1 MMFVLLATTAT
12 TAWAENES
20 TLTVCDG
27 TSKCQYIPIHKNA
40 YSYIRTEFVIPKEM
54 LSSMKNGIIKALTFY
69 YHRKTGSFG
78 NGEVFHIYMKEI
90 NNSTLN
96 AYSYN
101 TDAEVVYNGKITLEN
116 NMIHITLNNSYQYK
130 GGNLLIGIYNSDK
143 ANNISDN
150 SFGFY
155 GLNTSGASL
164 SGANTDNPQSI
175 TGTQQN
181 FLPKT
186 TFTYEDPY
194 ADNYS
199 GFTYNFGSS
208 IANIKIDGQLWSTNE
223 AQALTATSTTNN
235 FTIPENSNL
244 TKKEGEND
252 DYNFTPGDAASV
264 SLALDLTSNEDITY
278 SEEPIKSAI
287 NIAAN
292 ELMTVTT
299 KVGEAEAQAVTITDG
314 KISDIAYGSVIT
326 AKVKDGYIFSSFSA
340 KKGETNLGVV
350 LNDEH
355 TQATF
360 TMIEEEVN
368 VTYEI
373 TRDMKK
379 SVTATLDNVILG
391 ESNKVLIK
399 KEDNNNYTAITPTIV
414 VKDEL
419 NSGSVTTLSSQN
431 DYNLTIKNNNQ
442 EDVTAFA
449 QPGIYT
455 INIVGKGGYNGSL
468 TYTVNVIK
476 SYEVT
481 IPAGEFITYYRD
493 DANMT
498 LDAEE
503 SNVKLYTITD
513 IDLSNA
519 TATATKLTVVGTETP
534 MLVYNSSDA
543 QKTIRLIKTDAEATS
558 ATVDNSFKGTMTAKT
573 FEDTTTKDYFACTGK
588 AFAKVNADGTIAAHR
603 CWLEIAAAG
612 TRSLTVVFDESP
624 TGIDTLNS
632 YKLDGNADWYDLLG
646 RKLQGKPTKKG
657 LFIKNGKKVVI
668 K

>member
-1 MMFVLLATTAT
+1 MLLATTAT

-27 TSKCQYIPIHKNA
+27 TDHNAYIPIHKNA
-40 YSYIRTEFVIPKEM
+40 YSYIRTEFVLPKEM

-69 YHRKTGSFG
+69 YYKQYSF
-78 NGEVFHIYMKEI
+78 NFNKKFHIYMKEI

-96 AYSYN
+96 AYTYN
-101 TDAEVVYNGKITLEN
+101 TDAEVVYYGEIELKNR
-116 NMIHITLNNSYQYK
+116 MIHITLNNSYHYK

-143 ANNISDN
+143 ASNISEP
-150 SFGFY
+150 FYFY
-155 GLNTSGASL
+155 GLNSSGASI
-164 SGANTDNPQSI
+164 SGANTDDPQNI
-175 TGTQQN
+175 TGKQQN

-194 ADNYS
+194 GDNYS
-199 GFTYNFGSS
+199 DFTYNFGSS
-208 IANIKIDGQLWSTNE
+208 FANIKIDGQLWRTNE

-235 FTIPENSNL
+235 FTIPDGGNL

-252 DYNFTPGDAASV
+252 DYNFTPGDATSV

-287 NIAAN
+287 NIVAN

-299 KVGEAEAQAVTITDG
+299 KVGEAEAQTATITDG
-314 KISDIAYGSVIT
+314 KISDVAYGTVIT
-326 AKVKDGYIFSSFSA
+326 AQANDGYIFSSFSA
-340 KKGETNLGVV
+340 KKGEADLDVI
-350 LNDEH
+350 LNDDR

-368 VTYEI
+368 VAYEI
-373 TRDMKK
+373 ARDMKK

-399 KEDNNNYTAITPTIV
+399 KEDNSNYTAITPTIV
-414 VKDEL
+414 VKDVL
-419 NSGSVTTLSSQN
+419 NNANTTLTEGTQ
-431 DYNLTIKNNNQ
+431 YELTITNSDNNVV
-442 EDVTAFA
+442 EKFTE
-449 QPGIYT
+449 PGEYT
-455 INIVGKGGYNGSL
+455 ISILGKGGYNGSL
-468 TYTVNVIK
+468 TYTVNVIE

-498 LDAEE
+498 LEAEE
-503 SNVKLYTITD
+503 SDVKLYTITD

-519 TATATKLTVVGTETP
+519 QATATELTVVGSETP
-534 MLVYNSSDA
+534 MLVYNSSEAD
-543 QKTIRLIKTDAEATS
+543 KTIRLIKTDAEATS
-558 ATVDNSFKGTMTAKT
+558 ATVDNCFKGTMTAKT

-588 AFAKVNADGTIAAHR
+588 AFAKVNTDGTIAAHR

-612 TRSLTVVFDESP
+612 TRSLTVVFDENP
-624 TGIDTLNS
+624 TGIDALNS
-632 YKLDGNADWYDLLG
+632 DKLDSNGDWYDLLG
-646 RKLQGKPTKKG
+646 RKLQGKPTQKG